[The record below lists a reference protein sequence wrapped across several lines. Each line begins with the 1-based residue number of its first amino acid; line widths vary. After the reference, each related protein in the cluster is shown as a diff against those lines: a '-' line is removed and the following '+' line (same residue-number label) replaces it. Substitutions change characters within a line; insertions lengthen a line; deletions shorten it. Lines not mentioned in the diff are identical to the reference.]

1 MDNED
6 TEEDNDTTMNKSE
19 LLKLLARMTLLT
31 RQTLVC
37 NPKVAQEYY
46 EKVQHLSSTVRLV
59 TDFERQLLVDLD
71 VD

>member
-6 TEEDNDTTMNKSE
+6 TEEDKQMNKSE
-19 LLKLLARMTLLT
+19 LLKLLARMTQLT
-31 RQTLVC
+31 RQSLAC

-46 EKVQHLSSTVRLV
+46 EKVQHLHSAVRLV
-59 TDFERQLLVDLD
+59 TDFERQILVDLD